1 MKQHIV
7 FRLADRALIGNAF
20 TWYMRRRVQAI
31 DAKFAMNFRGPLWYR
46 ECQEVFAVINNVS
59 VLTEVA
65 FKFNDGVHENDRLT
79 FDYDFVSTF
88 FAGVVLT
95 LVAASST

>member
-1 MKQHIV
+1 MHLLDTWEEEYKQ
-7 FRLADRALIGNAF
+7 L
-20 TWYMRRRVQAI
+20 TQ
-31 DAKFAMNFRGPLWYR
+31 FATMNFRGPLWYR
-46 ECQEVFAVINNVS
+46 ECQEVFAVINDVS

-65 FKFNDGVHENDRLT
+65 FKFNDGVHKNDRLT